1 MKRKVKQFPD
11 ELAYKIALEYLTT
24 DISQPELKKKYGFNG
39 NSTIYRWIAKFGLS
53 KPSDQEIELY
63 KAMKKEQKR
72 KSPKEAKLEG
82 QIAALKKKLE
92 HERLRTLALNTLIN
106 VTERDLST

>member
-82 QIAALKKKLE
+82 QIAASKKELE
-92 HERLRTLALNTLIN
+92 CTDPLLLGLN
-106 VTERDLST
+106 